1 MNKQNKFVTKWAT
14 WFIAPDGYA
23 FLGIPIDN
31 NEDECRCRHEE
42 MMKDPIWN
50 GYKVIH
56 MPIAIP
62 VPDEAADKTIYDE
75 DND

>member
-1 MNKQNKFVTKWAT
+1 MNKQNKFVTRWAT

-31 NEDECRCRHEE
+31 NEDECRGRHEK

-50 GYKVIH
+50 GYKF
-56 MPIAIP
+56 IP
-62 VPDEAADKTIYDE
+62 VSISIPIPDDVVNKTIME
-75 DND
+75 